1 MSLSQTQKSSRIRQ
15 KGVNAC
21 ACERVCACV
30 CRGGGVM
37 EGLKTSSTGKGKTQ
51 EFYFLQKDKRP
62 RLATPSQAVA
72 SSVDPDTVS

>member
-1 MSLSQTQKSSRIRQ
+1 
-15 KGVNAC
+15 
-21 ACERVCACV
+21 
-30 CRGGGVM
+30 M